1 VQAAKFA
8 LRLASAQ
15 SLRSQFMR
23 LSVSSFQSLFWQA
36 NIVLS
41 MKNTVLIVLWL
52 GFVLGQNGYAQ
63 KFVLQ
68 ETNVD
73 RKKNANQYINV
84 AKACEALFL
93 KKQTLATIP
102 ISDQSSL
109 TNNAINA
116 LSDKFIAN
124 LPKEIKPDIM
134 AGKGHEAVVNRD
146 LKGERQRMVK
156 LTYGVMSPNQNNTYN
171 YVQIVVIF
179 DPKSYAPK
187 IDDIKVK
194 TRSEYITFTDKEI
207 ASMNAP
213 TASAKKK

>member
-1 VQAAKFA
+1 
-8 LRLASAQ
+8 
-15 SLRSQFMR
+15 
-23 LSVSSFQSLFWQA
+23 
-36 NIVLS
+36 
-41 MKNTVLIVLWL
+41 MKKSTPLVLWL
-52 GFVLGQNGYAQ
+52 VLALGQHGFAQ
-63 KFVLQ
+63 KFILQ

-84 AKACEALFL
+84 AKGCQALFL
-93 KKQTLATIP
+93 KKQTIATIP

-116 LSDKFIAN
+116 LSDKFVAN
-124 LPKEIKPDIM
+124 LPKEMKPDIM
-134 AGKGHEAVVNRD
+134 SGKGNEAIVNRD
-146 LKGERQRMVK
+146 LKGERQRVVK

-194 TRSEYITFTDKEI
+194 TRSEYITFTDKEL
-207 ASMNAP
+207 ASMNSP
-213 TASAKKK
+213 TASAKKR